1 MVKNLYIKN
10 FALVDEAEVSFK
22 SGLNIIT
29 GETGA
34 GKSILVNALGQ
45 LCGDRSSSDLIRSGE
60 KKAIIEAE
68 IDVDSAAD
76 LSDLISDFDSDDNH
90 RSTFILRKEINVNGS
105 ARIFLNDTP
114 ITLGRLN
121 ELSSRLIDLHG
132 QHQHQRLLHP
142 ENHIVYLDDFGGLD
156 PLLGIFKNY
165 LHEYKNAVSERD
177 DLTAQKAS
185 SVQMQD
191 MYRYQLD
198 ELRKAELDA
207 DEIENIRTELK
218 ILSHVE
224 DLHQYG
230 SVVNDALYDGE
241 RNAGHLIVQA
251 EENLKKIAKLDPQF
265 ENILESLTNARV
277 AIEEIGRFSA
287 QYIAGLEFDP
297 DRAEFIRQRIAQL
310 EFLLKKYG
318 KINVQELIEHREEI
332 AELLKKVDHFD
343 EELAECERRILKL
356 KEVLIEKGLLIS
368 HNRKMKSADLENQIT
383 GILTEIGMPQAR
395 FRVHQIFHEH
405 PEGQFMVEGKRL
417 AITSRGFDQVLFEIA
432 SNAGEDFK
440 PLHKIASG
448 GEISRIML
456 ALKTILAE
464 KDQLPILIFDEIDN
478 GISGKIAQ
486 IVGKKMT
493 ELAKFHQILCVT
505 HLPQIAAFA
514 DSHYKVAK
522 SVEGNRTFVGISLL
536 SEDSREKEIANLL
549 GGEIISNHALENAR
563 YLINE
568 ARNYK

>member
-10 FALVDEAEVSFK
+10 FALVDETEVTFK
-22 SGLNIIT
+22 PGLNIIT

-68 IDVDSAAD
+68 IDIGSAANFLD
-76 LSDLISDFDSDDNH
+76 LTGDFDPDNNH
-90 RSTFILRKEINVNGS
+90 RSTIILRKEINANGS

-114 ITLGRLN
+114 ITLNKLN

-142 ENHIVYLDDFGGLD
+142 ENHIVYLDDFGGLEPMLRTFQD
-156 PLLGIFKNY
+156 Y
-165 LHEYKNAVSERD
+165 LHEYKKAVTERD
-177 DLTAQKAS
+177 DLTAKKAS
-185 SVQMQD
+185 SVQIQD

-198 ELRKAELDA
+198 ELRKAELDG
-207 DEIENIRTELK
+207 DEIENLRTELK

-230 SVVNDALYDGE
+230 SVVTETLYDGD

-265 ENILESLTNARV
+265 ENILESLTNARI
-277 AIEEIGRFSA
+277 AIEDIGSFSA

-318 KINVQELIEHREEI
+318 KINVQDLLEHREEI
-332 AELLKKVDHFD
+332 AKLLNNMDHFD
-343 EELAECERRILKL
+343 EELAECERKILKL
-356 KEVLIEKGLLIS
+356 KEVLIEKGLGIS
-368 HNRKMKSADLENQIT
+368 NARKLKSANLENQIT

-395 FRVHQIFHEH
+395 FRVHQVFHEH
-405 PEGQFMVEGKRL
+405 LEGQFIVEGKRVVL
-417 AITSRGFDQVLFEIA
+417 NSRGFDQVLFEIA

-464 KDQLPILIFDEIDN
+464 MDQLPILIFDEIDN

-486 IVGKKMT
+486 IVGKKMS
-493 ELAKFHQILCVT
+493 ELAKYHQILCVT

-522 SVEGNRTFVGISLL
+522 SVEDNRTFVGISLL
-536 SEDSREKEIANLL
+536 SEDNREKEIANLL
-549 GGEIISNHALENAR
+549 GGEIISSHALENAR
-563 YLINE
+563 HLIHE